1 MGLSRQEYWSG
12 LTFSS
17 PGKLPNLGIE
27 LGSPAFQTLQ
37 TDSLPDEQSG
47 KPKLQLKIR
56 KKIRHKSLDL
66 AHSRALL
73 NKNKQCYYYYY
84 FLYASHVTG
93 FW

>member
-56 KKIRHKSLDL
+56 KKSIIKVIKSLNNNVARRHD
-66 AHSRALL
+66 S
-73 NKNKQCYYYYY
+73 
-84 FLYASHVTG
+84 FL
-93 FW
+93 